1 MLINM
6 EEMLKVADKN
16 QFAVGAFNATE
27 SSLFRAVVEEAEA
40 QNAPAIVQV
49 ALGEFDFATR
59 DFYQYVRARLSNS
72 KVPFVLHLD
81 HGKTIQ
87 QCMKAIQETGG
98 FVPAKVLTPGINDAK
113 QVIREKMELFGS
125 LGKAE
130 LYR

>member
-49 ALGEFDFATR
+49 QDHIHHGELLGHR
-59 DFYQYVRARLSNS
+59 YIS
-72 KVPFVLHLD
+72 
-81 HGKTIQ
+81 
-87 QCMKAIQETGG
+87 M
-98 FVPAKVLTPGINDAK
+98 
-113 QVIREKMELFGS
+113 
-125 LGKAE
+125 
-130 LYR
+130 

>member
-49 ALGEFDFATR
+49 A
-59 DFYQYVRARLSNS
+59 
-72 KVPFVLHLD
+72 
-81 HGKTIQ
+81 
-87 QCMKAIQETGG
+87 
-98 FVPAKVLTPGINDAK
+98 PG
-113 QVIREKMELFGS
+113 
-125 LGKAE
+125 
-130 LYR
+130 

>member
-1 MLINM
+1 M

-49 ALGEFDFATR
+49 APGEFDFATR

-72 KVPFVLHLD
+72 KSSLCSSSGSWKNHSTVYESD
-81 HGKTIQ
+81 
-87 QCMKAIQETGG
+87 
-98 FVPAKVLTPGINDAK
+98 PGRFHISYA
-113 QVIREKMELFGS
+113 
-125 LGKAE
+125 
-130 LYR
+130 

>member
-49 ALGEFDFATR
+49 AQVNLI
-59 DFYQYVRARLSNS
+59 L
-72 KVPFVLHLD
+72 P
-81 HGKTIQ
+81 
-87 QCMKAIQETGG
+87 QEI
-98 FVPAKVLTPGINDAK
+98 FIS
-113 QVIREKMELFGS
+113 M
-125 LGKAE
+125 
-130 LYR
+130 